1 MPITTYFTS
10 LLHFLQSII
19 KYNTDNFLLLLIF
32 SCKFFIC
39 DVDGDDGGDHRNLED
54 GRMSLHSFLG
64 LCDHVDVERRI
75 RSVTTKRLEV
85 SIDGVF
91 C

>member
-1 MPITTYFTS
+1 
-10 LLHFLQSII
+10 
-19 KYNTDNFLLLLIF
+19 
-32 SCKFFIC
+32 
-39 DVDGDDGGDHRNLED
+39 
-54 GRMSLHSFLG
+54 MSLYSFLG